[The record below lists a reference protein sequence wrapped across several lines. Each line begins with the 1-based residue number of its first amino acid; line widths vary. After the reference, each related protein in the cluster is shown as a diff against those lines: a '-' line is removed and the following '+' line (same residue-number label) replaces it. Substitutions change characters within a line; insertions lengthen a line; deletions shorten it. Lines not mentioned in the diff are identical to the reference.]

1 MADGNLWFVRA
12 CMGAVTRR
20 MAKPGLIDGAA
31 LIACACAHAGEID
44 RSGGPFVP
52 TPPTVVEAMLKL
64 ANLGPHDHVV
74 DLGSGDGRIVLTAAR
89 RYKASGVGIEIDQE
103 LVDQSNAAAKK
114 QGVADR
120 VRFVRQDVREA
131 DLSRATV
138 LTLYL
143 LPGMMTTLR
152 DKLLAELKPG
162 SRVVSH
168 DFHFENWKPD
178 RSVTVETQEKYEI
191 TGNWTSEVHL
201 WIVPAR
207 VQGNW
212 RGKLAGGKADEFDL
226 DIRQGFQVFDGR
238 LARSGHTTRLSEGRV
253 NGQKLSFAAAGA
265 DGRPERYTAT
275 VRGEQMTGEVRSG
288 ETVIARWSATRL
300 P

>member
-1 MADGNLWFVRA
+1 MKNLRVILS
-12 CMGAVTRR
+12 AV
-20 MAKPGLIDGAA
+20 A
-31 LIACACAHAGEID
+31 LMACASAAQAAEID

-64 ANLGPHDHVV
+64 ANVGPHDHVV
-74 DLGSGDGRIVLTAAR
+74 DLGSGDGRIVLAAAT
-89 RYKASGVGIEIDQE
+89 RYKASGTGVEIDEE
-103 LVDQSNAAAKK
+103 LVAQSNAEARKR
-114 QGVADR
+114 GVGER
-120 VRFVRQDVREA
+120 VRFVKQDVREA
-131 DLSRATV
+131 DLARATV

-152 DKLLAELKPG
+152 DKLLAELRPG

-178 RSVTVETQEKYEI
+178 RTVTVETQEKYEI

-207 VQGNW
+207 IEGKW
-212 RGKLAGGKADEFDL
+212 RAKLAGGKGDGFDL
-226 DIRQGFQVFDGR
+226 DFRQGFQLFDGR
-238 LARSGHTTRLSEGRV
+238 LVRNGRAARLKEGQISGLKV
-253 NGQKLSFAAAGA
+253 SFTAAGA
-265 DGRPERYTAT
+265 EGRPERYFAT
-275 VRGEQMTGEVRSG
+275 VKGGHMTGEVRNG
-288 ETVIARWSATRL
+288 ETVIARWSAAKV